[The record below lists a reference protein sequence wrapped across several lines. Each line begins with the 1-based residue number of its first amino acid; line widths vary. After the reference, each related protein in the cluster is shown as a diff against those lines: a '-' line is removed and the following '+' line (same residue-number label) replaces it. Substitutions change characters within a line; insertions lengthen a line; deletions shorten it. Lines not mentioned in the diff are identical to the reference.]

1 MKRGKTMDKDVE
13 ALRDEITAL
22 RKDLGAVVHTIKDM
36 GAERGTAAYERMQQ
50 AAERARAQGQKAADS
65 IADGVEHK
73 PFTSLASAFGI
84 GLLLGLLFSGRR

>member
-1 MKRGKTMDKDVE
+1 MDKDVD

-22 RKDLGAVVHTIKDM
+22 RNDLSAVVHTIKDM

-50 AAERARAQGQKAADS
+50 AAGQARAQGKRAADS
-65 IADGVEHK
+65 IADGVEQK

>member
-1 MKRGKTMDKDVE
+1 MDKDVE

-50 AAERARAQGQKAADS
+50 AAERARAQGHKAADS
-65 IADGVEHK
+65 VADSVEQR